1 MHARLV
7 QSTRAAT
14 RAAAGAARLRAFVA
28 APLPVA
34 SPFPSTSR
42 LFRSTAFVR
51 EEPKQSPA
59 PIDQQTAT
67 ELPTEEIPAVSSSLD
82 ATKPAEPQAATEQ
95 SAEETVAASSS
106 GDAPQAPA
114 AAESAES
121 AETVAATEDAPEQA
135 AEQVDPEAA
144 RLAEEA
150 EKDKIARTVFVG
162 GLSWNVDNEWL
173 EDELLKA
180 LDATDGVNSVR
191 VARDVR
197 GRSKGFAFVE
207 LSTVEF
213 AQQLV
218 GAQAPVIDGRQTQMQ
233 ASTASARA
241 PRPPRT
247 QSHTGGA
254 QNGHRRNP
262 PNNTIWIGNL
272 PWSAD
277 ELAVEGAFGRY
288 GPVRRVKLPKDVETG
303 RSRGVAFVEFETLD
317 AANRALRAADE
328 RGIRIDSRTVR
339 VDYATAPQTAK
350 PGRRERS
357 QGGRF

>member
-7 QSTRAAT
+7 QSTRAAA
-14 RAAAGAARLRAFVA
+14 RAATGAARLRAFVA
-28 APLPVA
+28 APLPSS
-34 SPFPSTSR
+34 SPFASTSR

-82 ATKPAEPQAATEQ
+82 ATKA
-95 SAEETVAASSS
+95 AEETSAAEP
-106 GDAPQAPA
+106 AVEATQAPVA
-114 AAESAES
+114 TESAEAV
-121 AETVAATEDAPEQA
+121 AETEGA
-135 AEQVDPEAA
+135 AETAAEEVDPEAA
-144 RLAEEA
+144 RLAEQA
-150 EKDKIARTVFVG
+150 EKDKIARTVFIG

-180 LDATDGVNSVR
+180 LDVTEGVNQVR
-191 VARDVR
+191 IARDAM

-207 LSTVEF
+207 LSNAEF
-213 AQQLV
+213 AQQLCT
-218 GAQAPVIDGRQTQMQ
+218 AQPPTIDGRQTQIQ
-233 ASTASARA
+233 LSTSSARA

-247 QSHTGGA
+247 AGTQGV
-254 QNGHRRNP
+254 RNAAP
-262 PNNTIWIGNL
+262 RNAANPTIWVGNL

-288 GPVRRVKLPKDVETG
+288 GPIRRVSLPKDVETG
-303 RSRGVAFVEFETLD
+303 RSRGVAFVEFETVD
-317 AANRALRAADE
+317 AANRAMNASKE
-328 RGIRIDSRTVR
+328 RGISIENRSVR
-339 VDYATAPQTAK
+339 LDFAAAPRSGK

-357 QGGRF
+357 NSSAGGRY